1 MLCEELMHR
10 DVVCATPDKTIFWAA
25 RQMKDE
31 DIGFLPVCDDH
42 DKVIGTLT
50 DRDIAVRVVAD
61 ALPQDTR
68 ISEIMSHDVVACRAG
83 DEIRVAEERMSAAQ
97 KSRLPVVDEQGRL
110 EGVLSLSDIVGAEE
124 PAAYREVF
132 RHIKEP
138 IAPTA

>member
-1 MLCEELMHR
+1 MHR
-10 DVVCATPDKTIFWAA
+10 DVVCATPDKTVLWAA

-50 DRDIAVRVVAD
+50 DRDIAIRCVAAGLSERTRV
-61 ALPQDTR
+61 
-68 ISEIMSHDVVACRAG
+68 SEVMTHDVVACLPT
-83 DEIRVAEERMSAAQ
+83 DDLHVAEERMSAAQ
-97 KSRLPVVDEQGRL
+97 KSRLPCVDGQGRL
-110 EGVLSLSDIVGAEE
+110 QGILSLSDIANAEQ
-124 PAAYREVF
+124 PAITFEML